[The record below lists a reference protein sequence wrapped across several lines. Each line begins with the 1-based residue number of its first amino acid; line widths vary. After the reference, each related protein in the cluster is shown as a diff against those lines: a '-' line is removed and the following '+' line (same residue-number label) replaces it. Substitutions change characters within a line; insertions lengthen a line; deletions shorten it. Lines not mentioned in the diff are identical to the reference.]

1 MKDNRRKEQR
11 DYTMSRGEEDDAR
24 WLHGHHQ
31 GYNSDRGNYTVDT
44 HFNRGYGR
52 SEYEQYGDKS
62 SYNTNE
68 AYRRM
73 SDDGR
78 FTPGGA
84 LYGGQ
89 DFTRRGPEQN
99 NPYGMTY
106 IPSDNY
112 NSGRHYDSR
121 ADYSD
126 HNYDDLR
133 NNQQVYRP
141 DRLQD
146 EGFGHDVRSG
156 RDNSNWARGSQGDYE
171 SYRRDHKGERDNRQ
185 NFYGRNNSSDSSSF
199 GGRGNAGDL
208 DSWQGQ
214 GDQNYERYIRERDRR

>member
-1 MKDNRRKEQR
+1 MKDSRRYEQR
-11 DYTMSRGEEDDAR
+11 DYNENRGRETDAR

-31 GYNSDRGNYTVDT
+31 GENSDRGNYTIDT

-52 SEYEQYGDKS
+52 NEYDQFGDNS

-68 AYRRM
+68 SYRRM
-73 SDDGR
+73 SGDGR

-84 LYGGQ
+84 MYGGQ
-89 DFTRRGPEQN
+89 DFENRNRDRN

-106 IPSDNY
+106 IPRDDY
-112 NSGRHYDSR
+112 NSGRHYDAR

-126 HNYDDLR
+126 RDYSDLR
-133 NNQQVYRP
+133 NNREVYRQ

-156 RDNSNWARGSQGDYE
+156 RDNQNWARGSQGDYE
-171 SYRRDHKGERDNRQ
+171 SYRRDHKGERDTSQ
-185 NFYGRNNSSDSSSF
+185 DYYGRNDRSRSTESRE
-199 GGRGNAGDL
+199 RGNVGAFDT
-208 DSWQGQ
+208 WQ
-214 GDQNYERYIRERDRR
+214 DQSDQQYERYIRERDRR